1 LRRGGLTVG
10 SDIFVAYSS
19 EREDPGSVTH
29 TMRSIP
35 KVVGGFDDQSLSLAE
50 ALYSTAFPSI
60 HKVSSCR
67 VAEAS
72 KIVENVYRCVNIAL
86 VNELKMIFD
95 KMNID
100 VWEVLDASA
109 TKPFGF
115 HRFNPG
121 PGWGGHCIPVD
132 PFYLAHRARS
142 FGMETHF
149 VQRAGEIN
157 AHMPSYVVSKITLAL
172 NDRCKSVNGSR
183 VLIVGVA
190 YKVRASSN
198 SIQNTNATPRFS
210 PHSPTLCNAC
220 LSLP

>member
-1 LRRGGLTVG
+1 
-10 SDIFVAYSS
+10 
-19 EREDPGSVTH
+19 
-29 TMRSIP
+29 MRSIP

-198 SIQNTNATPRFS
+198 SIRNTNTTPRFS